1 MCGILDANAAGDV
14 FGSNSTAAGDMFFD
28 WINSGGGCLVVG
40 GMLWDELITN
50 GNFLEWAS
58 DAERAGRLR
67 RESDSAVSA
76 RTDDLKAQGAC
87 RSNDEHII
95 ALAQVGGVRLLY
107 TDDRQL
113 TDDFLDRDLIS
124 NPRGRVYPHRGTS
137 SNAVRRRR
145 EVLRTTVCVR
155 GSRGSG

>member
-1 MCGILDANAAGDV
+1 MCGILDANVAGDV
-14 FGSNSTAAGDMFFD
+14 FGSNSTDAGDTFFD
-28 WINSGGGCLVVG
+28 WINSGVGCLVVG
-40 GMLWDELITN
+40 GKLWDELITN

-67 RESDSAVSA
+67 RVSKSAVDA
-76 RTDDLKAQGAC
+76 RTSEIIAQGVC

-107 TDDRQL
+107 TDDGDL
-113 TDDFLDRDLIS
+113 TADFRDRRLIS
-124 NPRGRVYPHRGTS
+124 NPRGRVYPHRGPS
-137 SNAVRRRR
+137 RNADRRRR

-155 GSRGSG
+155 SSG